1 MERGV
6 CKRAGE
12 TERERER
19 RGEEERR
26 KKKEE
31 RGRGREKKERG
42 GGRKKKGKREKGKER
57 KRRDMLL
64 PGLKDG
70 QAVAALALKSS
81 ASSSPGCGSQTCS
94 HLALVWPFPK
104 RALVVATL
112 VGICEEIA
120 RRPQAGRKSPEEP
133 WQVISP
139 LGASVSLS

>member
-1 MERGV
+1 ME
-6 CKRAGE
+6 
-12 TERERER
+12 
-19 RGEEERR
+19 

-31 RGRGREKKERG
+31 KRRKKEEGEGKRRRG
-42 GGRKKKGKREKGKER
+42 GEEEKKKGKREKGKER